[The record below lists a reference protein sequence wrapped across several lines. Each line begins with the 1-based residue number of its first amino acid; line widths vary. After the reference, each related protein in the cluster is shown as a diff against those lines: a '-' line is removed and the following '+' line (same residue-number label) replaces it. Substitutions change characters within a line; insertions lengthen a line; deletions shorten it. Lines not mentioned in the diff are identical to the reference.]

1 MPRYKKRKVINVFN
15 MVENTIRYR
24 IMLFATDLHP
34 QERDSLEVQLASLLR
49 FHAEQTADGYMTT
62 CGKMSGP

>member
-1 MPRYKKRKVINVFN
+1 MPSYKKRKVINLFN
-15 MVENTIRYR
+15 IVQNTFRYR
-24 IMLFATDLHP
+24 IMLYTTVFHP